1 MRSKTAMDYY
11 FFISGC
17 ITALKDIKKHIDN
30 KELNREQLRLI
41 ALELI
46 DDLSKDL
53 DDIDSAWNRVKE
65 TAKKHN
71 LGKDIGD

>member
-1 MRSKTAMDYY
+1 MMKAKTAMDYY
-11 FFISGC
+11 FFINGC

-30 KELNREQLRLI
+30 EELDREQLHLI

-53 DDIDSAWNRVKE
+53 EDIDSAWNRVKE
-65 TAKKHN
+65 TAKTHN
-71 LGKDIGD
+71 MESKIK